1 MTAADLIKRH
11 EGLRLRPYTC
21 TSGRLTIG
29 WGRNLDGNGITE
41 AEAEMMF
48 GEDYARAEREAESL
62 MGQQWRRLDEVR
74 QAVLIDMAFNL
85 GGAGLAK
92 FRNTLAA
99 VRRGAWHMAA
109 VEMLDSR
116 WARQVGHRASRL
128 ATMMQTGQWP
138 KESI

>member
-29 WGRNLDGNGITE
+29 WGRNLDDNGITE

-99 VRRGAWHMAA
+99 VRRGAWHQAA
-109 VEMLDSR
+109 VEMQDSR